1 MAKNYIDNKAG
12 KKKSAKRA
20 AWAIVILGIIF
31 IYILLKFAHNGSMDF
46 TGGGLPTGEQAY
58 EVAKSFVKSTV
69 RSSNIDFP
77 GSGFQMA
84 KRNDSTYV
92 IRSAAEITA
101 DNGDKRSTNFKV
113 LMEYKGGKQ
122 DEMKNW
128 SLLNISEEQ

>member
-1 MAKNYIDNKAG
+1 MAKNYVASKAG
-12 KKKSAKRA
+12 KKKTAKKA
-20 AWAIVILGIIF
+20 AWAIVIISLVF
-31 IYILLKFAHNGSMDF
+31 IYIVIKFAYNGSIDLS
-46 TGGGLPTGEQAY
+46 GGGLPSGEQAY
-58 EVAKSFVKSTV
+58 EVAKGFVKSTV

-77 GSGFQMA
+77 ASGFQIA

-92 IRSAAEITA
+92 IRSVVEITS
-101 DNGDKRSTNFKV
+101 DTGDKRRTNFKV